1 MLSYLWISVSLS
13 QPKVNYVDIMLSF
26 TNTNKEVVRLYI
38 SVSET
43 LFVAV
48 LQTIDD
54 LSEIVPGEFFFEVA
68 GVLDKEKKLTSFSK
82 LLNNDSLDW
91 IA

>member
-1 MLSYLWISVSLS
+1 MSDTI
-13 QPKVNYVDIMLSF
+13 
-26 TNTNKEVVRLYI
+26 
-38 SVSET
+38 
-43 LFVAV
+43 FVAV

-54 LSEIVPGEFFFEVA
+54 LFEIVPGEFFFEVA

-82 LLNNDSLDW
+82 FLNNDSLDW

>member
-1 MLSYLWISVSLS
+1 VS
-13 QPKVNYVDIMLSF
+13 K
-26 TNTNKEVVRLYI
+26 
-38 SVSET
+38 T

-54 LSEIVPGEFFFEVA
+54 LSEIVPGELFVEVA